1 MPGIMALSLG
11 AHYRKYS
18 PHQGAQESAGVKA
31 HMPGSCK
38 CESLPGGS
46 NRTPVPQHCDVKVE
60 PLNTAASLTRVAPA
74 LRHLQAREQPGGDK
88 FSGQEG
94 RASLLRGLAWH
105 PGQSH
110 CGWLARPLEGKILG
124 GMCEQ
129 DWSPGR
135 GRS

>member
-1 MPGIMALSLG
+1 MELSLG

-38 CESLPGGS
+38 RESLPGGS

-60 PLNTAASLTRVAPA
+60 PLTTAASLTRVALLCA
-74 LRHLQAREQPGGDK
+74 ICRLENSLVGTNLV
-88 FSGQEG
+88 G
-94 RASLLRGLAWH
+94 RRVGLTLLRGLAWH